1 MSHSHIT
8 LRRPILIHA
17 QKVIPFYFKW
27 SSASVFSNRVPNWRH
42 RLPRCI
48 ENCFW
53 LWDLY
58 PVVQG
63 WLWGNESQSKML
75 INLHSSQT
83 KAATNSFMYVDTIM
97 NFGGILDGFWPIDN
111 KTKCLLCDVRCKSKD
126 GVTKFFTR
134 LHYSIY
140 KQSQVD
146 DVLLRVTHHC
156 IL

>member
-1 MSHSHIT
+1 MRKKLFHFILNDPV
-8 LRRPILIHA
+8 LRFSQTGYQTEGIGSLDVLKI
-17 QKVIPFYFKW
+17 
-27 SSASVFSNRVPNWRH
+27 VFDSEIFTP
-42 RLPRCI
+42 
-48 ENCFW
+48 W
-53 LWDLY
+53 LL
-58 PVVQG
+58 
-63 WLWGNESQSKML
+63 GNESQSKML

-97 NFGGILDGFWPIDN
+97 NFGGILDGFWPINN

-140 KQSQVD
+140 KQSQVE